1 MISIALSAK
10 KELFNVDIRGM
21 SLEFCD
27 KIKESLSYVDND
39 QSMRVI
45 RAILTSDRIFI
56 AGTGRSGLIGRFFAH
71 RLVDLSLDAYVVGET
86 ITPAARVT
94 DCILAISGSGETT
107 YTLNAVEMGRRVGAK
122 TIAITSYP
130 ESALGKMADTTI
142 WIPGRILEVENHRDY
157 ILRQIR
163 GSHEDFSTGS
173 GTFEIAVAIFLESIT
188 KALSQKIKRK

>member
-1 MISIALSAK
+1 MISIALFRN
-10 KELFNVDIRGM
+10 KELFSVDIRGM

-27 KIKESLSYVDND
+27 RIEESLSYINNE
-39 QSMRVI
+39 QSMKVI

-94 DCILAISGSGETT
+94 DCILVISGSGETT
-107 YTLNAVEMGRRVGAK
+107 YTLNAVEMGRRVGARI
-122 TIAITSYP
+122 IAITSYP
-130 ESALGKMADTTI
+130 ESALGKMADTII
-142 WIPGRILEVENHRDY
+142 WIPGRIMEKENHHDY

-163 GSHEDFSTGS
+163 GSHEDFSAGS